1 MSFTKCMYFLKVLK
15 FCFVFRLSWLTESRA
30 RGRARTCV
38 RFNDKDCE
46 LLLYC
51 SVRGERTDSLLRSVA
66 IGLCDIACCEN
77 WSAANTL
84 LEGYPGSRS
93 RSPGADT

>member
-1 MSFTKCMYFLKVLK
+1 METGS
-15 FCFVFRLSWLTESRA
+15 SLTCHGISPMA
-30 RGRARTCV
+30 D
-38 RFNDKDCE
+38 NKDCE
-46 LLLYC
+46 LLLHC
-51 SVRGERTDSLLRSVA
+51 SVRDERTDSLLRSVA

-93 RSPGADT
+93 RSPGADV